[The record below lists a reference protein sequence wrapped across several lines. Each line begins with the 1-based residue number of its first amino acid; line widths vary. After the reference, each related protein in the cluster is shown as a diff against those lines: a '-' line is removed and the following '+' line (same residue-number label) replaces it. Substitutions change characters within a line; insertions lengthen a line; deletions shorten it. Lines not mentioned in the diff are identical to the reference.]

1 MEFHGWARERD
12 DIRAVWERAR
22 NSGTPIDGHEMEEI
36 LSDEIVEEVCL
47 VGTADEVRDLAR
59 ERYAGVAETLYM
71 YSLHDGY
78 NRAGDEAEK
87 NEQNLYRVIEAFRGF
102 EG

>member
-1 MEFHGWARERD
+1 
-12 DIRAVWERAR
+12 
-22 NSGTPIDGHEMEEI
+22 
-36 LSDEIVEEVCL
+36 
-47 VGTADEVRDLAR
+47 
-59 ERYAGVAETLYM
+59 M
-71 YSLHDGY
+71 YSCHDAY